1 LEAIRYAKEREACG
15 WPPIKSQHHGF
26 ELVQPRAET
35 LSTKTTIDRCLQF
48 FGGYGYM
55 MSALS
60 GVPTPLHESP
70 RSAAAQA
77 KS

>member
-1 LEAIRYAKEREACG
+1 LEAIRCAKEREACG
-15 WPPIKSQHHGF
+15 WPPIKSQHNGF
-26 ELVQPRAET
+26 ELEPRAET
-35 LSTKTTIDRCLQF
+35 LSTKTTIDRRVQF

-60 GVPTPLHESP
+60 GAPTPLHESP